1 MMCVAHPN
9 MRHVILFPFTKIT
22 RCATFSHL
30 ISDQAIKL
38 QGLSPEE
45 VVEIDAHR
53 MGQDFAID
61 TAGQVPQITRPDF
74 GDVELFRQLPYNGFN
89 QAPDFDQRRDKIGR
103 ACVKHI
109 PPQRRF

>member
-1 MMCVAHPN
+1 MQAMCRAIA
-9 MRHVILFPFTKIT
+9 RYLSAAFPMLT

-53 MGQDFAID
+53 IGQDFA
-61 TAGQVPQITRPDF
+61 
-74 GDVELFRQLPYNGFN
+74 
-89 QAPDFDQRRDKIGR
+89 
-103 ACVKHI
+103 
-109 PPQRRF
+109 